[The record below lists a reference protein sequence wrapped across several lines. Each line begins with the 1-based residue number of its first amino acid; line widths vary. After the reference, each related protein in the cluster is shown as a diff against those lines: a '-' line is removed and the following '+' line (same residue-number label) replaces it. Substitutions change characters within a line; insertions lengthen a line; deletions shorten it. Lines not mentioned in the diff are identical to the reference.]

1 MNLSS
6 MDKHKVKVC
15 RAGTL
20 VAVAMVVCL
29 AFAGCSKGEKQEEPE
44 VTVQAA
50 PAATADIS
58 RVVNTE
64 GIIFPVAQS
73 AITPKINAPVK
84 KFYVVRGQKVSQGQ
98 LLATL
103 ENRDLSAAALDNKG
117 AYEQAEAAYTTSI
130 GATLPEENAKAELDV
145 QTAQQELDAQQKLF
159 NSRQDLFKQ
168 GALPRKDLDAA
179 AVALAQARSAYNI
192 AKRHLDGLN
201 AVGKQGA
208 IKTATGQLTSAKGK
222 LLNSEALL
230 SYSEVHSPIAGFIT
244 DRPLYPGEMA
254 STATP
259 LLTVMDISQVIAKAH
274 IPQSDALQL
283 HKGDPATISL
293 AGLEKPING
302 KVSLISPALDPNSTT
317 VEVWVQA
324 PNANQL
330 LRPGTTAQIAITAA
344 TIKDALVVPSAAL
357 INAKGDAAQ
366 VMVVDGK
373 NQASSRDVK
382 TGIQSGPQVQIVSG
396 LKPGEVVV
404 TEGAYGLP
412 DKTKV
417 KIEKPESESASAG
430 AKDDDA
436 KSGKTGD
443 DTKAGTDKA
452 NPDKAGVDK
461 AGDAGKS
468 AKGKP
473 SAGNGAKAKPDA
485 SSKKAAQPKANG
497 KNDNG
502 AKD

>member
-1 MNLSS
+1 MNHSS
-6 MDKHKVKVC
+6 MDKQKRNPG
-15 RAGTL
+15 RAGML
-20 VAVAMVVCL
+20 VALAIAICL
-29 AFAGCSKGEKQEEPE
+29 GFTGCGKGEKEEAPE
-44 VTVQAA
+44 VSVQAA

-84 KFYVVRGQKVSQGQ
+84 KFYVVRGQKVRQGQ

-103 ENRDLSAAALDNKG
+103 ENRDLSAAAMDNKG
-117 AYEQAEAAYTTSI
+117 AYEQAEAAYSTSI

-159 NSRQDLFKQ
+159 SSRQDLFKQ

-179 AVALAQARSAYNI
+179 AVSLAQARSAYNI
-192 AKRHLDGLN
+192 AKKHLDGLN

-208 IKTATGQLTSAKGK
+208 IKTANGQLTSAKGK
-222 LLNSEALL
+222 LLNSEAQL
-230 SYSEVHSPIAGFIT
+230 SYSEVRSPIAGFIT

-254 STATP
+254 STAAP
-259 LLTVMDISQVIAKAH
+259 LLTVMDISQVVAKAH
-274 IPQSDALQL
+274 IPQTDALQL
-283 HKGDPATISL
+283 HKGDTAIISL
-293 AGLEKPING
+293 AGLDKPISG

-324 PNANQL
+324 PNANQQ
-330 LRPGTTAQIAITAA
+330 LRPGTTAQIAITAQ
-344 TIKDALVVPSAAL
+344 TVKDALVVPSAAL
-357 INAKGDAAQ
+357 LNAKGDAAQ
-366 VMVVDGK
+366 VMVVDGQS
-373 NQASSRDVK
+373 QASSRDVK
-382 TGIQSGPQVQIVSG
+382 TGIQTGQQVQIVSG

-417 KIEKPESESASAG
+417 KVEKPDTEAAG
-430 AKDDDA
+430 EGAKDKDDDA
-436 KSGKTGD
+436 KSGDSGAEAAKPSD
-443 DTKAGTDKA
+443 DGAKPAA
-452 NPDKAGVDK
+452 A
-461 AGDAGKS
+461 KS
-468 AKGKP
+468 GKGKP
-473 SAGNGAKAKPDA
+473 SAGSDTKAKPDA
-485 SSKKAAQPKANG
+485 GSKKAAQPKSNG
-497 KNDNG
+497 KSDSG

>member
-6 MDKHKVKVC
+6 MDKHELKVG

-20 VAVAMVVCL
+20 VALAMAVCL
-29 AFAGCSKGEKQEEPE
+29 AATGCGKGEKLEAPE

-64 GIIFPVAQS
+64 GIIFPIAQS

-84 KFYVVRGQKVSQGQ
+84 KFYVVRGQKVRQGQ

-117 AYEQAEAAYTTSI
+117 AYEQAEASYSTTI
-130 GATLPEENAKAELDV
+130 GATLPEENAKAELDL

-179 AVALAQARSAYNI
+179 AVSLAQARSAYNI

-208 IKTATGQLTSAKGK
+208 IKTANGQLTSAKGK
-222 LLNSEALL
+222 LLNSEAQL
-230 SYSEVHSPIAGFIT
+230 SYSEVRSPISGFIT

-283 HKGDPATISL
+283 HKGDAATISL
-293 AGLEKPING
+293 AGLDKPIEG

-324 PNANQL
+324 PNSNQQ
-330 LRPGTTAQIAITAA
+330 LRPGTTAQIAITAQ

-357 INAKGDAAQ
+357 LNAKGDAAQ
-366 VMVVDGK
+366 VMVVDGQS
-373 NQASSRDVK
+373 QASSRDVK
-382 TGIQSGPQVQIVSG
+382 TGIQTGQQVQIVSG
-396 LKPGEVVV
+396 LKPGEMIV

-417 KIEKPESESASAG
+417 KVEKPGSESAGEG
-430 AKDDDA
+430 AKDKDKDA
-436 KSGKTGD
+436 KSGKAGD
-443 DTKAGTDKA
+443 DTKAG
-452 NPDKAGVDK
+452 PDKG
-461 AGDAGKS
+461 GDAGKPG
-468 AKGKP
+468 KDKP
-473 SAGNGAKAKPDA
+473 SASNGSKEKPDA
-485 SSKKAAQPKANG
+485 GSKKAAQPKTNG
-497 KNDNG
+497 KNDSG

>member
-1 MNLSS
+1 
-6 MDKHKVKVC
+6 MDKHKCNAGRV
-15 RAGTL
+15 GTL
-20 VAVAMVVCL
+20 GALAMAVCL
-29 AFAGCSKGEKQEEPE
+29 AATGCGKGEKPEAPE

-64 GIIFPVAQS
+64 GIIFPIAQS
-73 AITPKINAPVK
+73 AITPKINAPVR
-84 KFYVVRGQKVSQGQ
+84 KFYVVRGQKVRQGQ

-117 AYEQAEAAYTTSI
+117 AYEQAEASYSTTI
-130 GATLPEENAKAELDV
+130 GATLPEENAKAELDL

-179 AVALAQARSAYNI
+179 AVSLAQARSAYNI
-192 AKRHLDGLN
+192 AKKHLDGLN

-208 IKTATGQLTSAKGK
+208 IKTANGQLTSAKGK
-222 LLNSEALL
+222 LLNSEAQL
-230 SYSEVHSPIAGFIT
+230 SYSEVRSPISGFIT

-254 STATP
+254 STAAP
-259 LLTVMDISQVIAKAH
+259 RIIVMDISQVIAKAH

-283 HKGDPATISL
+283 HKGDAATISL

-324 PNANQL
+324 ANANQQ
-330 LRPGTTAQIAITAA
+330 LRPGTAAQIAITAQ

-366 VMVVDGK
+366 VMVVDGQ

-382 TGIQSGPQVQIVSG
+382 TGIQTGKQVQIVSG

-417 KIEKPESESASAG
+417 KIEKPDSESAAEG
-430 AKDDDA
+430 AKDKGDDA
-436 KSGKTGD
+436 KSGSTGD
-443 DTKAGTDKA
+443 DAKAG
-452 NPDKAGVDK
+452 PDKGS
-461 AGDAGKS
+461 DAGKS
-468 AKGKP
+468 GKDKP
-473 SAGNGAKAKPDA
+473 SAGNGA
-485 SSKKAAQPKANG
+485 
-497 KNDNG
+497 
-502 AKD
+502 